1 MCYDSLQQHGSKKW
15 LITRFIT
22 GQPVLN
28 SFILQMILQEL
39 QNSTVMIKSITA
51 FWQIFS
57 YGMNVELGLWIRI
70 GLTLQLDLNTP
81 VLALLTPGS

>member
-15 LITRFIT
+15 LITRFII

-39 QNSTVMIKSITA
+39 QNNTVMIKSITA

-81 VLALLTPGS
+81 VLALLTHGS

>member
-15 LITRFIT
+15 LIAHFII

-39 QNSTVMIKSITA
+39 QNNTVMIKSITA
-51 FWQIFS
+51 FWLIFS